1 MPATFQYV
9 AMGLPGLQSDFDD
22 EDAIDII
29 RAVLLG
35 NINGLFLIGDVLNG
49 LVDAGLGKPYAGNL
63 AELPLTDEVNELIK
77 YYGWM
82 NRSSKQKTKE
92 KWGNKFYVRLFE
104 LVVGAGARKVGLPVL
119 PLYNMQQYYSNLEK
133 AADAK
138 TGGEVVQRVLGY
150 TDYVIEGSKKGG
162 SSGASSSRGGNRGG
176 RAKKR

>member
-1 MPATFQYV
+1 
-9 AMGLPGLQSDFDD
+9 
-22 EDAIDII
+22 
-29 RAVLLG
+29 
-35 NINGLFLIGDVLNG
+35 
-49 LVDAGLGKPYAGNL
+49 
-63 AELPLTDEVNELIK
+63 LPLTDEVNELIK

-138 TGGEVVQRVLGY
+138 TGGEVVRECLATRTTLLRGQRKVAHPERQAVEEAIEEEGRKRDEAPGEIFNFFYVLCR
-150 TDYVIEGSKKGG
+150 DLLH
-162 SSGASSSRGGNRGG
+162 SSASVL
-176 RAKKR
+176 